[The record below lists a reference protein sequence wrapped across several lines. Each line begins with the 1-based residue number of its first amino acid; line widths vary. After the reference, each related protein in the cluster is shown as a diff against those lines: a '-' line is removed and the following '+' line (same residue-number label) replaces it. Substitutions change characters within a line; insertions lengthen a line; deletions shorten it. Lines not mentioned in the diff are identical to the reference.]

1 MAFYFFSFLSHM
13 HYHLTKSKWI
23 WTSDYFSCDF
33 HISRCCRRQ
42 SRLYLFLN
50 FSTLPPRFINFCC
63 PVKNGWHSE
72 QTSNLISSSVDIVTN
87 ELPHAQV
94 TLHSLYS
101 GWIPSFMLFH
111 LFPAQAMPLHICCKT
126 ALDRCDLFDSSHNIP
141 RHRQQNNL
149 FLSRRQ

>member
-72 QTSNLISSSVDIVTN
+72 QTSNLISSSVDIVRN

-94 TLHSLYS
+94 TSHSLYS
-101 GWIPSFMLFH
+101 GWIPSFMFFH
-111 LFPAQAMPLHICCKT
+111 LFPAQAMPFIFAARPHSIDAIYSTAHIIYHGIDSKT
-126 ALDRCDLFDSSHNIP
+126 TF
-141 RHRQQNNL
+141 
-149 FLSRRQ
+149 F